1 MEGSASAIGS
11 TSFHCL
17 TACSCSSAFQSIN
30 FVEQVSTLWNKK
42 KRLEFS
48 AIGSSSVLS
57 KEKQVITSS
66 DENLPEGVGFS
77 FTFVLQQI
85 ETLGKDQFKICDW
98 EQRHSSEIWSFCCSS
113 QVYTLGAPM
122 CKELI
127 LDPCTTYRYPLH
139 WVQTCIRWPHH
150 VPSTPSPCYSLL
162 EGPHTKLADF
172 DSFLGVNVKRRKL
185 SFFARCQAFHV
196 LI

>member
-1 MEGSASAIGS
+1 MKEEQETGVVSHRLQLLSLEREASHYQQWWISTWGSWVLVYLCVAADRSLGDR
-11 TSFHCL
+11 
-17 TACSCSSAFQSIN
+17 SI
-30 FVEQVSTLWNKK
+30 QDW
-42 KRLEFS
+42 
-48 AIGSSSVLS
+48 G
-57 KEKQVITSS
+57 
-66 DENLPEGVGFS
+66 
-77 FTFVLQQI
+77 
-85 ETLGKDQFKICDW
+85 DW